1 MLRPNEALGGM
12 DPGLA
17 KSSMVPSKPG
27 LKTLNP
33 PRSPQADA
41 SCRRT
46 LKPTMLLTV
55 CLHLD
60 RGPIECS
67 GADVFIYFQVPSLA
81 RRLTLS

>member
-33 PRSPQADA
+33 P
-41 SCRRT
+41 
-46 LKPTMLLTV
+46 V
-55 CLHLD
+55 VH
-60 RGPIECS
+60 
-67 GADVFIYFQVPSLA
+67 
-81 RRLTLS
+81 RLMHHAGEP